1 MVHLVVIGGGVIG
14 LSVAWR
20 AAQRGHAVE
29 LVDPAPASGA
39 SWVAGGMLAP
49 VTEAWPGEEPLL
61 DLGTA
66 SLERWPAYA
75 ADLGDAGLS
84 TAGTVV
90 AALDQTDRA
99 ELDRLAAYLA
109 SHGREVEALT
119 GRELRRLEPAL
130 GPAVRAGLQVPGDL
144 SVDNRRL
151 LTSLQKAATAAGVQH
166 SPTVPEADVV
176 VIAAGAW
183 SGSLHPALEGL
194 VRPVKG
200 EILRFETRTGA
211 LPPPTRTIR
220 GQVEGRHVY
229 LVPRENGLVV
239 GATQYES
246 GFDLHPKAGGV
257 RDLLNDAEQL
267 LPGITEYALTEV
279 SAGLRPGS
287 PDNLPL
293 IGWVEPGVI
302 VATGHHR
309 NGLLLAPITADTV
322 VALLEDEP
330 TPSEAKVADP
340 TRFTSNKDHLA

>member
-1 MVHLVVIGGGVIG
+1 MHLVVIGGGVIG

-20 AAQRGHAVE
+20 AAVRGHAVE
-29 LVDPAPASGA
+29 LYDPHPARGA

-49 VTEAWPGEEPLL
+49 VTEAWPGEEELL

-66 SLERWPAYA
+66 SLERWPSFA
-75 ADLGDAGLS
+75 AELGDAGLS

-109 SHGREVEALT
+109 ERGREVEALT

-130 GPAVRAGLQVPGDL
+130 GPAVRAGLHVPGDL
-144 SVDNRRL
+144 SVDNRQL
-151 LTSLQKAATAAGVQH
+151 LSALRAAAAKAGVRFAT
-166 SPTVPEADVV
+166 TVPEADVV

-183 SGSLHPALEGL
+183 SGHLHPALAAL
-194 VRPVKG
+194 IRPVKG
-200 EILRFETRTGA
+200 EILRLETRPGA

-220 GQVEGRHVY
+220 GHVEGRHVY

-239 GATQYES
+239 GATQYEN

-293 IGWVEPGVI
+293 IGWLAPGVI
-302 VATGHHR
+302 VATGHYR

-322 VALLEDEP
+322 VALLDGHP
-330 TPSEAKVADP
+330 VPDEAKAADP
-340 TRFTSNKDHLA
+340 ARFTK

>member
-1 MVHLVVIGGGVIG
+1 MHLVVIGGGVIG

-20 AAQRGHAVE
+20 AAQRGHGVS
-29 LVDPAPASGA
+29 LYDPHTARGA

-49 VTEAWPGEEPLL
+49 VTEAWHGEESLL
-61 DLGTA
+61 DLGSA
-66 SLERWPAYA
+66 SLERWPSFA

-84 TAGTVV
+84 TAGTIV
-90 AALDQTDRA
+90 AALDQADRA
-99 ELDRLAAYLA
+99 ELDRLAAYVA
-109 SHGREVEALT
+109 ERGRDVDALT
-119 GRELRRLEPAL
+119 GRALRQLEPAL
-130 GPAVRAGLQVPGDL
+130 GPAVRAGLHVPGDL
-144 SVDNRRL
+144 SVDNRQL
-151 LTSLQKAATAAGVQH
+151 LSALRDASAQAGVRFAA
-166 SPTVPEADVV
+166 TVPEADVT

-183 SGSLHPALEGL
+183 SGSLHPLLEKL

-200 EILRFETRTGA
+200 EILRLEARSGA

-220 GQVEGRHVY
+220 GHVEGRHVY
-229 LVPRENGLVV
+229 LVPRANGLVV

-279 SAGLRPGS
+279 TAGLRPGS

-293 IGWVEPGVI
+293 VGWLEPGVI
-302 VATGHHR
+302 VATGHYR

-330 TPSEAKVADP
+330 IPPEAKAADP
-340 TRFTSNKDHLA
+340 IRFTEGSPWK